1 MISVIVPF
9 YNEKEVI
16 AELHRR
22 LLDVL
27 KKTLHSSSAARSADY
42 ELPTKS
48 EGQST
53 KGEGEKFDPAPFADN
68 KGLRGV
74 QSSKG
79 AGFELIF
86 VDDGSEDGTFNEI
99 KKLSSVNGIRLRQ
112 NSGQTTAF
120 GCGIKEA
127 KGDIIIT
134 MDGDL
139 ENRPEDIP
147 YLLEKLNEGY
157 DVVAGW
163 RQNRWRGKIFTR
175 LIPSVAANWFISRVT
190 GIKLHDHGCNLRAYR
205 REVFE
210 GISFHGEMHRMLAA
224 YLGMRGAKIAEVAV
238 VYVPR
243 KFGKSKY
250 GLSRIFKVLLDV
262 LAIYFFRQYA
272 SRPMHFFGYSG
283 FISIFLG
290 LLTFATAFGLR
301 IFGGVHLN
309 RTPLPELVAVFTVV
323 GFQFILMGL
332 LAEIMVRSK
341 EKTNEETIYDIRE
354 RVQN

>member
-22 LLDVL
+22 LLDVF
-27 KKTLHSSSAARSADY
+27 KKTGDKL
-42 ELPTKS
+42 E
-48 EGQST
+48 
-53 KGEGEKFDPAPFADN
+53 
-68 KGLRGV
+68 V
-74 QSSKG
+74 
-79 AGFELIF
+79 IF
-86 VDDGSEDGTFNEI
+86 VDDGSIDGTFTEI
-99 KKLSSVNGIRLRQ
+99 KKLPSVKGIRLRE
-112 NSGQTTAF
+112 NSGQTMAF

-127 KGDIIIT
+127 EGDVIVT

-147 YLLEKLNEGY
+147 YLLEKLREGY

-163 RQNRWRGKIFTR
+163 RQNRWRSKIFTR
-175 LIPSVAANWFISRVT
+175 LIPSLAANWFISKVT
-190 GIKLHDHGCNLRAYR
+190 GVKLHDHGCNLRVYR
-205 REVFE
+205 KEIFQGV
-210 GISFHGEMHRMLAA
+210 SFHGEMHRMLAA
-224 YLGMRGAKIAEVAV
+224 YLGLRGAKIAEVPV
-238 VYVPR
+238 VYAPR

-262 LAIYFFRQYA
+262 LAIYFFREYS
-272 SRPMHFFGYSG
+272 SRPMHFFGYAG
-283 FISIFLG
+283 FISIFFG
-290 LLTFATAFGLR
+290 SLTFLAALGLR

-341 EKTNEETIYDIRE
+341 ETVNEEAVYDIRE

>member
-27 KKTLHSSSAARSADY
+27 KKTPHPLSAGDDLRKAQ
-42 ELPTKS
+42 P
-48 EGQST
+48 T
-53 KGEGEKFDPAPFADN
+53 KGEGEKF
-68 KGLRGV
+68 
-74 QSSKG
+74 
-79 AGFELIF
+79 EIIF
-86 VDDGSEDGTFNEI
+86 VDDGSRDGTFNEI
-99 KKLSSVNGIRLRQ
+99 KKLSPVKGIRLRE
-112 NSGQTTAF
+112 NLGQTMAF

-127 KGDIIIT
+127 EGDIIIT

-147 YLLEKLNEGY
+147 YLLEKLDEGY

-163 RQNRWRGKIFTR
+163 RQNRWRSKIFMR
-175 LIPSVAANWFISRVT
+175 LIPSLAANWFISKVT
-190 GIKLHDHGCNLRAYR
+190 GVKLHDHGCNLRAYR
-205 REVFE
+205 RDVFE

-224 YLGMRGAKIAEVAV
+224 YLGLRGAKIAEVAV
-238 VYVPR
+238 VYEPR

-262 LAIYFFRQYA
+262 LAIYFFREYS
-272 SRPMHFFGYSG
+272 SRPMHFFGYAGFLSISSG
-283 FISIFLG
+283 A
-290 LLTFATAFGLR
+290 LTFLWASGLR
-301 IFGGVHLN
+301 IFAGVHFI
-309 RTPLPELVAVFTVV
+309 RTPLPLLTAIFVVV

-332 LAEIMVRSK
+332 LAEVIARSK
-341 EKTNEETIYDIRE
+341 EKPNSETIYDIRE
-354 RVQN
+354 RIQN